1 MMACRFM
8 AVKKVKCQVFR
19 RYRNSLSVTVA

>member
-8 AVKKVKCQVFR
+8 AVKKVKCQVCP
-19 RYRNSLSVTVA
+19 RYRNGKSVTVA